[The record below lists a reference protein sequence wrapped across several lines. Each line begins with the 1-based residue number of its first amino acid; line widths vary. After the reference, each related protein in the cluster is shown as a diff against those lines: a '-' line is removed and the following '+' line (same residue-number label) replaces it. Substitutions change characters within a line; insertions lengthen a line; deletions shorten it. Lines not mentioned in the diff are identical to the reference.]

1 MDITQAQSLVTQV
14 RHAHRLIEGFY
25 ERILPLLE
33 KLAGEAADANFRY
46 WGSSEGDGVGRAT
59 SKPSARAPWSFLP
72 LFRSYYCYQRG
83 RGSENAQKGD
93 IALYFRLNIDDA
105 FIEATPE
112 ATDYD
117 PHTGSSSL
125 EVHLYRFTKDALYS
139 WDAIEGNHPWAN
151 HDAWTDQAQEYPEV
165 ECCSKRVALE
175 TAITAP
181 GQLHDWISNQ
191 LALVSR

>member
-1 MDITQAQSLVTQV
+1 MDVSQAQILIAQV

-25 ERILPLLE
+25 ERILPQLD
-33 KLAGEAADANFRY
+33 KLASEAADARFCY
-46 WGSSEGDGVGRAT
+46 WGNAEGDGVGRAT

-83 RGSENAQKGD
+83 RGAEHAQKGD

-105 FIEATPE
+105 FNEAAPE

-125 EVHLYRFTKDALYS
+125 EVHLYRFTKDALYR
-139 WDAIEGNHPWAN
+139 WDAIEGDPPWAN
-151 HDAWTDQAQEYPEV
+151 HDTWASQAQEYPEV
-165 ECCSKRVALE
+165 ECSSKRVALE
-175 TAITAP
+175 IAITAP
-181 GQLHDWISNQ
+181 SQLHDWISNQ
-191 LALVSR
+191 LAIVSR